1 MTTPDLTLHVDAF
14 YISPYA
20 MTAFVALEE
29 KGLPYTLATVPLHER
44 AQHQPA
50 YQARTRRVPALR
62 HDDFMLAESTA
73 IAEYLAE
80 TFSSSNGFPRLFPA
94 DLRERAICREVQ
106 AWLRSDLM
114 AIRQE
119 RPTHTIWY
127 APTTASLSPDGRAAA
142 GKLIELASTLIPDRR
157 TTLFGAWCIADA
169 DLGLMLQRLN
179 QNGDQLPANLVAYA
193 EAQWQR
199 PSVAKWCNLP
209 RAPYIPY

>member
-1 MTTPDLTLHVDAF
+1 MSAPDLTLYVDALF
-14 YISPYA
+14 ISPYA
-20 MTAFVALEE
+20 MSAFVALEE
-29 KGLPYTLATVPLHER
+29 KRLPYRLETVPLHDR

-62 HDDFMLAESTA
+62 HDAYWLAESSA

-80 TFSSSNGFPRLFPA
+80 TFSSSTGYPRLFPA
-94 DLRERAICREVQ
+94 DLRERGICREVQ

-114 AIRQE
+114 AIREE

-127 APTTASLSPDGRAAA
+127 APATSPLSPAGRLAAA
-142 GKLIELASTLIPDRR
+142 KLVEVATALIPDQR

-169 DLGLMLQRLN
+169 DLGLMLQRLHRS
-179 QNGDQLPANLVAYA
+179 GEPLPANLVAYA

-199 PSVAKWCNLP
+199 PSVAKWCHLP
-209 RAPYIPY
+209 RPPYVPY